1 MFIRYDTK
9 FEGNCSMRCRTITI
23 TTLVFNMAAVRHFE
37 NVEFFRIWLDYM
49 LFDVRICDSV
59 AHFIK
64 VGCCFSY
71 IAISPCIQ
79 NGQIMVLNFWKWT
92 FCYYSVL
99 LFTLIPRDMV
109 RNLKQS
115 RQHTARCG
123 QKNLFSICWPSAI
136 VNFLKFCI
144 FDHSSFFKV
153 TVLNRCT
160 NFGENRFIFHWNMAI

>member
-123 QKNLFSICWPSAI
+123 QKTSFLYAGRPPLWIFWNFAFLITRL
-136 VNFLKFCI
+136 FLKSLF
-144 FDHSSFFKV
+144 
-153 TVLNRCT
+153 
-160 NFGENRFIFHWNMAI
+160 